1 MDAISDER
9 KYLEAKRVED
19 TLKNFMAS
27 ADSTVKIQH
36 VPEVS
41 REVVE
46 TSEGENDEVNA
57 TKKFEYL
64 NNKKC
69 KEVG

>member
-1 MDAISDER
+1 MDALSDER
-9 KYLEAKRVED
+9 KYLEAKRVEE

-27 ADSTVKIQH
+27 ADSTVNIQH

-41 REVVE
+41 GEEVG
-46 TSEGENDEVNA
+46 TEGENDEVMNA
-57 TKKFEYL
+57 TKNFGYL
-64 NNKKC
+64 NSKKC